1 MIVAAVTGPRV
12 PLLECCMHAHAE
24 LPAGPVP
31 AHSGREIA
39 LLRIVVA
46 AAGAVLMALEILGS
60 RILAP
65 SYGSSV
71 YVWGSL
77 ISTFLV
83 ALSVGYA
90 LGGRIADKRPS
101 FAALSSVLSLS
112 AVLMLPSIVWANA
125 LLRLIGG
132 FGWDVRWSALAAAV
146 VFFLPASLAMGM
158 VTPFAV
164 RIGIRRM
171 EAAGTVSGGYSALST
186 AGSIIGT
193 LAATFVLI
201 PLFPVDALL
210 VGLAVT
216 LLLCAGILVRDRAS
230 AVVAVFAAL
239 ALGAGILT
247 RIPPAAIGGER
258 ILLRRDTPYH
268 HIAVTQL
275 DTTRR
280 MRFDALTQS
289 GVNIL
294 RPERSLLGYDEGL
307 LASLAFRPGI
317 RRVCVIG
324 LGGGTFPRLLARI
337 RPEVEI
343 DTVEIDP
350 VVRDIA
356 IEYFLYRESER
367 VRTVIAD
374 GRVFLARAGPAYD
387 LIILDA
393 FNSTGVPF
401 HLTTREFFETLRRR
415 LSPDGMFAAN
425 FVGNLM
431 GKDGRLF
438 WASYKAIRQQ
448 FGQVYVASPRLVAG
462 KSPSV
467 GNLIVYAT
475 LSADPQDFD
484 ALRLRVSELAKRWD
498 LRTIDSYMG
507 WLVHSPQPPEGI
519 PELTDAY
526 APVEALQ
533 NF

>member
-1 MIVAAVTGPRV
+1 
-12 PLLECCMHAHAE
+12 MHAHADPSAA
-24 LPAGPVP
+24 PAP
-31 AHSGREIA
+31 AAWRRAAS
-39 LLRIVVA
+39 LKTVVA
-46 AAGAVLMALEILGS
+46 VSGAVLMALEILGS
-60 RILAP
+60 RVLAP

-90 LGGRIADKRPS
+90 LGGRIADRRPS
-101 FAALSSVLSLS
+101 LAALSIVLSLA
-112 AVLMLPSIVWANA
+112 AVLMLPSIMWANA
-125 LLRLIGG
+125 LLGLIGG
-132 FGWDVRWSALAAAV
+132 FGWDVRWSALAAATV
-146 VFFLPASLAMGM
+146 LFLPASLAMGM

-171 EAAGTVSGGYSALST
+171 EAAGTVSGGYAALST
-186 AGSIIGT
+186 AGSIVGT
-193 LAATFVLI
+193 LAATFLLI
-201 PLFPVDALL
+201 PAFPVDALL
-210 VGLAVT
+210 VGLAAT

-230 AVVAVFAAL
+230 AVVAVFGALTLAA
-239 ALGAGILT
+239 AVAA
-247 RIPPAAIGGER
+247 RVPPAPIGGET
-258 ILLRRDTPYH
+258 ILLRKDTPYH

-275 DTTRR
+275 DTSRW

-289 GVNIL
+289 GVNL
-294 RPERSLLGYDEGL
+294 AHPDRSLVGYDEAL

-324 LGGGTFPRLLARI
+324 LGGGSFSRAFARM
-337 RPEVEI
+337 RPGAEI

-356 IEYFLYRESER
+356 LEYFLYRESER

-374 GRVFLARAGPAYD
+374 GRVFLARPGRAYD
-387 LIILDA
+387 LIVLDA

-425 FVGNLM
+425 FVGQLM
-431 GKDGRLF
+431 GEDGRLF
-438 WASYKAIRQQ
+438 WATYQTIRRQ
-448 FGQVYVASPRLVAG
+448 FGQVYVASPRILAG
-462 KSPSV
+462 QPPSA

-475 LSADPQDFD
+475 VSADPQDV
-484 ALRLRVSELAKRWD
+484 AGVRRRAAELAQRWKLTNTD
-498 LRTIDSYMG
+498 YYMSS
-507 WLVHSPQPPEGI
+507 LVHSPRAPNGI

-533 NF
+533 SF